1 MQCEI
6 SKSRNHERKVAMS
19 SRIIRSSARSL
30 TLVAAALLIHI
41 GSAVAADSAQ
51 EQARQ
56 VLLGVT
62 TVVSADGR
70 TARAV
75 GPDGDAQEQA
85 RRSLLGVTAQTP
97 GRPQPGTFT
106 VSENRFHGD
115 AQALARQVL
124 LGRRGGLGE

>member
-1 MQCEI
+1 
-6 SKSRNHERKVAMS
+6 MS
-19 SRIIRSSARSL
+19 SRIIRSLARSL
-30 TLVAAALLIHI
+30 TLVAAAVLIHS

-62 TVVSADGR
+62 TVVSADVQR

-75 GPDGDAQEQA
+75 GPEGDAQEQA
-85 RRSLLGVTAQTP
+85 RRALLGVTAQTP

-106 VSENRFHGD
+106 VSENRSHGD
-115 AQALARQVL
+115 AQALAQQVL

>member
-1 MQCEI
+1 
-6 SKSRNHERKVAMS
+6 MS
-19 SRIIRSSARSL
+19 SRIIRSLARSL

-62 TVVSADGR
+62 TVVSADVQR

-75 GPDGDAQEQA
+75 GPEGDAQEQA
-85 RRSLLGVTAQTP
+85 RRPLLGVTAQTP

>member
-1 MQCEI
+1 
-6 SKSRNHERKVAMS
+6 MS
-19 SRIIRSSARSL
+19 SRIIRSLARSL

-62 TVVSADGR
+62 TFVSADVQR

-75 GPDGDAQEQA
+75 GPEGDAQEQA
-85 RRSLLGVTAQTP
+85 RRPLLGVTARAP

>member
-1 MQCEI
+1 
-6 SKSRNHERKVAMS
+6 MS
-19 SRIIRSSARSL
+19 SRIIRSLTRSL
-30 TLVAAALLIHI
+30 TLVAAAVLIHI

-62 TVVSADGR
+62 TVVSADVQR
-70 TARAV
+70 IARAV
-75 GPDGDAQEQA
+75 GPEGDAQEQA

-106 VSENRFHGD
+106 VSGNRLHGD
-115 AQALARQVL
+115 AQALAQQVV
-124 LGRRGGLGE
+124 LGRRGRLGE